1 MNMNIKSSAI
11 IKIIVA
17 KLALSAVLLLFAT
30 NTSAQKFVFVDTEYI
45 LKNIPAY
52 EAANDQLNQL
62 SKKYET
68 EIKEK
73 MDEISQLQENYRTE
87 SVFLTADMKTKKEKE
102 ILEKDILAKKL
113 QQTYFGQNGEFF
125 KQREILVKPIQDQ
138 VYNAISAIAAEKSY
152 SAVFDKSS
160 NMGLMYN
167 DANLDISDSV
177 LKRLGY
183 SKK

>member
-1 MNMNIKSSAI
+1 MKKNFKTSTITK
-11 IKIIVA
+11 
-17 KLALSAVLLLFAT
+17 LLLIKVVFSVVLVAFAT
-30 NTSAQKFVFVDTEYI
+30 KADAQKFVFVDTEYI

-52 EAANDQLNQL
+52 ESANDQLNQI
-62 SKKYET
+62 SKKYEA

-73 MDEISQLQENYRTE
+73 MDEIAQLQENYRTE

-102 ILEKDILAKKL
+102 ILEKDNLAKKL

-167 DANLDISDSV
+167 DANLDISDAV